1 MSRSIKMNLF
11 SPSKKL
17 IEERKESQNKQKEY
31 RKELISRWKQ
41 KQNTVHTYKKT
52 KKTKKTK
59 KSVITDNKYFK
70 LQKQLDEANREITKY
85 KRTISREKAK
95 TKQLKRENQR
105 LITSQNEEA
114 RKLRNEARKILSDV
128 DTKNKEYLDLQQQL
142 IDLGCDLETPLLE
155 EITKRNSII
164 DILIRLNQ
172 SNYDNRIH
180 SRNKL
185 DSYLK
190 ELKNIR
196 TKYQKTSTKLKQL
209 EHKYEQH
216 LNESQHTIKDL
227 QDRNRILLKNKPLKS
242 VSTQAIISNLINRLN
257 IETFEDFNDLI
268 SLYTM
273 YQKVYYQKFEF
284 ENQANI
290 LYGFIQVIEESDNR
304 KYIFHDNNGII
315 TTTVHL
321 SKHINPKRITDGIA
335 AKVILEEDSSV
346 RLIKIYPLI
355 KTNYNTSSDNKFNPK
370 ILKRLKSPALKVN

>member
-1 MSRSIKMNLF
+1 MSRSIKMNLVG
-11 SPSKKL
+11 PSKKL

-155 EITKRNSII
+155 EIPKRNSII

-216 LNESQHTIKDL
+216 LNESQH
-227 QDRNRILLKNKPLKS
+227 
-242 VSTQAIISNLINRLN
+242 
-257 IETFEDFNDLI
+257 
-268 SLYTM
+268 
-273 YQKVYYQKFEF
+273 
-284 ENQANI
+284 
-290 LYGFIQVIEESDNR
+290 
-304 KYIFHDNNGII
+304 
-315 TTTVHL
+315 
-321 SKHINPKRITDGIA
+321 
-335 AKVILEEDSSV
+335 
-346 RLIKIYPLI
+346 
-355 KTNYNTSSDNKFNPK
+355 
-370 ILKRLKSPALKVN
+370 